1 MFTWYPSIVSLVAM
15 LWSVVLSELAVA
27 FIDSVVESGVV
38 ADAELLLLQLVPLLV
53 AAAAAAVVAA
63 AGVAA
68 AAVPLLADEE
78 VSDPLVAAESALP
91 SVDPLK
97 DYQHFTFFHL

>member
-1 MFTWYPSIVSLVAM
+1 M

-53 AAAAAAVVAA
+53 AAAAAA
-63 AGVAA
+63 GVAA
-68 AAVPLLADEE
+68 AAVPLFAEEE

-97 DYQHFTFFHL
+97 DNQHFTFFHL